1 MKEGNRHMA
10 NGDITLS
17 IAIEGG
23 VTKTVVLNSAT
34 RVLARAY
41 AEANDPDIDDDAKWQ
56 VQQINKMGNGILNVA
71 NKHGIASLS
80 YTPKTF
86 TAAT

>member
-1 MKEGNRHMA
+1 MA
-10 NGDITLS
+10 TGDVTISVTV
-17 IAIEGG
+17 EGG
-23 VTKTVVLNSAT
+23 ATRSYVLDSAT

-41 AEANDPDIDDDAKWQ
+41 VEAMDENIDDDAKWQ
-56 VQQINKMGNGILNVA
+56 VMEVNKMGNGILNRA

-80 YTPKTF
+80 YTPKEF

>member
-1 MKEGNRHMA
+1 MA
-10 NGDITLS
+10 TGDITITLG
-17 IAIEGG
+17 IEGG
-23 VTKTVVLNSAT
+23 VTKTVTLGSDV
-34 RVLARAY
+34 RVLARAHV
-41 AEANDPDIDDDAKWQ
+41 EANDPDIDDDAKWQ
-56 VQQINKMGNGILNVA
+56 VLQVNKMANSILNVA

>member
-1 MKEGNRHMA
+1 MA
-10 NGDITLS
+10 TGDVTIS
-17 IAIEGG
+17 IAVEGG
-23 VTKTVVLNSAT
+23 VTKTVTLDSAT

-41 AEANDPDIDDDAKWQ
+41 TENMDEGIDTDAKWQ
-56 VQQINKMGNGILNVA
+56 VFQINKMGNSILNVA

>member
-1 MKEGNRHMA
+1 MA

-23 VTKTVVLNSAT
+23 VTKTVTLDSDV
-34 RVLARAY
+34 RVLARALV
-41 AEANDPDIDDDAKWQ
+41 EANNPDIDTDVKWQ
-56 VQQINKMGNGILNVA
+56 VHQINKMGNGILHSA
-71 NKHGIASLS
+71 NKHGIAILA

>member
-1 MKEGNRHMA
+1 MA

-23 VTKTVVLNSAT
+23 VTKSVTLDSAT

-41 AEANDPDIDDDAKWQ
+41 VEANEPDIDTDAKWQ
-56 VQQINKMGNGILNVA
+56 VLQINKMGNIILSVA
-71 NKHGIASLS
+71 NKHGKATVS

>member
-1 MKEGNRHMA
+1 MA
-10 NGDITLS
+10 TGDVTIS
-17 IAIEGG
+17 IAVEGG
-23 VTKTVVLNSAT
+23 VTKSVTLDSAT

-41 AEANDPDIDDDAKWQ
+41 TEANESDIDTDAKWQ
-56 VQQINKMGNGILNVA
+56 VLQVNKMGNSILNVA

>member
-1 MKEGNRHMA
+1 MA
-10 NGDITLS
+10 TGDVTIS
-17 IAIEGG
+17 VAVEGG
-23 VTKTVVLNSAT
+23 VTKSIVLDSAT

-41 AEANDPDIDDDAKWQ
+41 VEAMDDNIDDDTKWQ
-56 VQQINKMGNGILNVA
+56 VMEVNKMGNGILNRA

-86 TAAT
+86 TAAS

>member
-1 MKEGNRHMA
+1 MA
-10 NGDITLS
+10 TGDVTIS
-17 IAIEGG
+17 IAVEGG
-23 VTKTVVLNSAT
+23 VTKTVTLGSDV

-41 AEANDPDIDDDAKWQ
+41 TEASVNAEIDTDVKWQ
-56 VQQINKMGNGILNVA
+56 VHQINKMGNGIIHAA

>member
-1 MKEGNRHMA
+1 MA
-10 NGDITLS
+10 TGDITITL
-17 IAIEGG
+17 AVEGG
-23 VTKTVVLNSAT
+23 VTKTVTLNSAT

-41 AEANDPDIDDDAKWQ
+41 AENSDPDIDTDVKWQ
-56 VQQINKMGNGILNVA
+56 VVQINKMANGIIHTA

>member
-1 MKEGNRHMA
+1 MA
-10 NGDITLS
+10 TGDVTIS
-17 IAIEGG
+17 IAVEGG
-23 VTKTVVLNSAT
+23 VTKTVTLDSAT
-34 RVLARAY
+34 RVLARAF
-41 AEANDPDIDDDAKWQ
+41 AEDVDTEVDTDAKWQ
-56 VQQINKMGNGILNVA
+56 VLQVNKMANSVLNIA

>member
-1 MKEGNRHMA
+1 MA
-10 NGDITLS
+10 TGDITITL
-17 IAIEGG
+17 AVEGG
-23 VTKTVVLNSAT
+23 VTKTVTLTSAT

-41 AEANDPDIDDDAKWQ
+41 AENSDETIDDDAKWQ
-56 VQQINKMGNGILNVA
+56 VFQINKMGNSILNTA

>member
-1 MKEGNRHMA
+1 MA
-10 NGDITLS
+10 TGDITITLG
-17 IAIEGG
+17 IEGG
-23 VTKTVVLNSAT
+23 VTKTVTLGSDV

-41 AEANDPDIDDDAKWQ
+41 VENADDLIDTDAKWQ
-56 VQQINKMGNGILNVA
+56 VVEVNKMGNDIVKRA
-71 NKHGIASLS
+71 NIHGIASLS

>member
-1 MKEGNRHMA
+1 MA
-10 NGDITLS
+10 TGDVTIS
-17 IAIEGG
+17 IAVEGG
-23 VTKTVVLNSAT
+23 VTKSVVLNSAT

-41 AEANDPDIDDDAKWQ
+41 VEDMDASIDDDAKWQ
-56 VQQINKMGNGILNVA
+56 VMEVNRMGNGVLNRA
-71 NKHGIASLS
+71 NKHGVASLS